1 MDAARDAARATDPA
15 GVDGGDSLGLDIGG
29 GDAEENTPPLGGDAD
44 DAAAAADAAAPASSS
59 SAQPDAGS
67 DASEPSLD
75 ALLDALAA
83 RESPS
88 PLLRSPSSPARPPPP
103 SPAVG
108 AASTPLVGHGG
119 RPDAAMPVTPPA
131 KLLSEG
137 YINSLPGHLRAA
149 VLAHS
154 KADSAGSPHP
164 KSSSLVINIG
174 RILEA
179 EHDREGSDEMAARI
193 AALKPHEVHESSDP
207 TAAEALWFFSTGAE
221 AEAFLAPS
229 QATTTRMSK
238 SRFNVDK
245 FEPARPRKCGTCD
258 AADAAVVAFCTKCE
272 HYLCQ
277 ACRVGK
283 KHRVDKPKHL
293 VCELFDEAAEQH
305 LRPLPQ
311 QAFDKNDLCTWS
323 RDAVAV
329 RDGASVA
336 SIKTV
341 IASIARQCCRSLPPK
356 QIDRKSR
363 AVVVNSL
370 LLNESRTASTLSAD
384 KLAAAESRR
393 QEQGPRDQFSHPRT
407 QNQLPRDSKCGIHCR
422 IRQVSVTLYHQQQVS
437 ADGNHLGHVVV
448 KQLGLHHHSCFDA
461 HMTQQTDSTVR
472 EWIALA
478 PEWGVSFHEVCRH
491 FASLDP

>member
-1 MDAARDAARATDPA
+1 M
-15 GVDGGDSLGLDIGG
+15 
-29 GDAEENTPPLGGDAD
+29 
-44 DAAAAADAAAPASSS
+44 
-59 SAQPDAGS
+59 
-67 DASEPSLD
+67 PS
-75 ALLDALAA
+75 
-83 RESPS
+83 
-88 PLLRSPSSPARPPPP
+88 
-103 SPAVG
+103 
-108 AASTPLVGHGG
+108 
-119 RPDAAMPVTPPA
+119 MP
-131 KLLSEG
+131 
-137 YINSLPGHLRAA
+137 
-149 VLAHS
+149 
-154 KADSAGSPHP
+154 
-164 KSSSLVINIG
+164 
-174 RILEA
+174 
-179 EHDREGSDEMAARI
+179 
-193 AALKPHEVHESSDP
+193 
-207 TAAEALWFFSTGAE
+207 
-221 AEAFLAPS
+221 
-229 QATTTRMSK
+229 
-238 SRFNVDK
+238 
-245 FEPARPRKCGTCD
+245 
-258 AADAAVVAFCTKCE
+258 
-272 HYLCQ
+272 
-277 ACRVGK
+277 VGK